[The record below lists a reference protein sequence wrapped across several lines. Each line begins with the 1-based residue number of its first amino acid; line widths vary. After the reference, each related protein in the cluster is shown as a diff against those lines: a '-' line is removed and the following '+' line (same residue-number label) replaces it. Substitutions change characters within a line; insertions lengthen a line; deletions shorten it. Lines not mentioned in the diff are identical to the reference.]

1 MTVEQK
7 IKQLQ
12 LAQNSLSIIVLDS
25 IKQHEAEVIDLNIE
39 QLKNGKNGL
48 GQNITPGYS
57 PVTIEIKRLKGQA
70 TNHVTL
76 RDEGDFQEGFFV
88 VYGQDYFALGSYDS
102 KTEKLERKY
111 GKDIFGLD
119 SQSLQ
124 EVIDYTKD
132 DIFEQFRKIIL

>member
-12 LAQNSLSIIVLDS
+12 LAQNSQSVIVLDS
-25 IKQHEAEVIDLNIE
+25 IKQNEAEVIDLNIE
-39 QLKNGKNGL
+39 QLENGKDGL
-48 GQNITPGYS
+48 GQNITPNYS

-76 RDEGDFQEGFFV
+76 RDEGDFREGFFV
-88 VYGQDYFALGSYDS
+88 VYGQDYFGLGSDDS

-124 EVIDYTKD
+124 EVIDYAKD

>member
-12 LAQNSLSIIVLDS
+12 LAQNSQSIIVLDS
-25 IKQHEAEVIDLNIE
+25 IKQNEAEVIDLNIE
-39 QLKNGKNGL
+39 QLENGKDGL
-48 GQNITPGYS
+48 GQNITPAYR
-57 PVTIEIKRLKGQA
+57 PLTIQIKRAKGQS
-70 TNHVTL
+70 TSHVTL
-76 RDEGDFQEGFFV
+76 KDTGEFQEQFFV
-88 VYGQDYFALGSYDS
+88 VYGQDYFALGSDDS
-102 KTEKLERKY
+102 KTEKLEHKY